1 MTSFNDLTPGAW
13 NFDPAHSDVEFT
25 VRHAGISKVRGNFED
40 VSASLVVAEPAEN
53 SSVTATVQMASI
65 DTRNADRDGHVK
77 GADFFDVE
85 NYPTMTFASTSIV
98 SEGEEFT
105 LNGDLTIKGETRPVS
120 FKGEFGGVAVDPF
133 GAQRAGFSATATI
146 SRKDFGITWNA
157 ALETGGVLVSDKV
170 AISLDVAFTAPE
182 A

>member
-1 MTSFNDLTPGAW
+1 MTSFNELTPGTW
-13 NFDPAHSDVEFT
+13 NFDPTHSEVEFT
-25 VRHAGISKVRGNFED
+25 VRHAGISKVRGNFTD
-40 VSASLVVAEPAEN
+40 VSAELTVAEPAEN
-53 SSVTATVQMASI
+53 SSVKATVQMDSI

-77 GADFFDVE
+77 GGDFFDVE
-85 NYPTMTFASTSIV
+85 NYPTMTFTSTSI
-98 SEGEEFT
+98 EADGEDFT

-133 GAQRAGFSATATI
+133 GATRAGFSATTTI

-170 AISLDVAFTAPE
+170 SIYLDVAFTAPQ